1 MCVPFSGILGSH
13 KRTRVS
19 LCYINLFPFHLTKLT
34 WKALPFSVR
43 LPRKRAWFAFLIFTI
58 GIQKGGAKNKS
69 LEFPMQ
75 PVCGTTPFSSNCL
88 VNSVVPPW
96 MTHLLCFSKSIL
108 HFLLAGLIFCL
119 FFLSLL
125 LSHLLVAAQILS
137 LLYFSILYPEL
148 LSIVHQPYILKL
160 STTSVSNLGPWTLLT
175 QTWSFHFWRAGKK
188 HKGTIRHGY
197 KAKGKTHLRS
207 SHTSLRKVF
216 SGPPTQRHQSWGIQ
230 IGSPGDTQA
239 TSLRSNPAPLPG
251 FPMW

>member
-1 MCVPFSGILGSH
+1 MELPLSLLTALSIL
-13 KRTRVS
+13 
-19 LCYINLFPFHLTKLT
+19 LFPLGWLIYYVSPSQFFIF
-34 WKALPFSVR
+34 FS
-43 LPRKRAWFAFLIFTI
+43 LAWFF
-58 GIQKGGAKNKS
+58 
-69 LEFPMQ
+69 
-75 PVCGTTPFSSNCL
+75 VC
-88 VNSVVPPW
+88 
-96 MTHLLCFSKSIL
+96 
-108 HFLLAGLIFCL
+108 

-160 STTSVSNLGPWTLLT
+160 CTTSVSNLGPWTLLT

>member
-69 LEFPMQ
+69 PEFPMQ